1 MPVLD
6 ERIAELVRRLQQGLS
21 AVSTQLPRVLADPR
35 SYPRE
40 AMMLAVMVVLL
51 VLMLLFAGYA
61 IYDTVQSR
69 RTRQRMGMR
78 VKRKAS
84 LSRWAPVAVVAGSL
98 VLLVALAP
106 LVPVV
111 GRACGVCHAVEPA
124 VASWRTGPHAAV
136 SCYGCHAGRGLTGAV
151 SASFAGVG
159 NLLGV
164 SADSGT
170 RSALFDSG
178 CLSCHGDLRSGM
190 VGTSVRM
197 QHSDV
202 IEAGVGC
209 VTCHQAVAHE
219 AADGSGSLLP
229 VVERSTMSI
238 CLTCHDG
245 VAASSE
251 CEACHNDRP
260 LDSTSAQVLGVTDLR
275 VHCEGCHM
283 EETEARCID
292 CHGLELP
299 HPPEFMR
306 KHAGLSYEDP
316 RLCTRCHEG
325 ASVTLAC
332 ECHTEINV
340 HGTYS
345 AWFPAHGPAANASG
359 PGGCNCHRP
368 SFCFRCHD
376 TVPFQ

>member
-1 MPVLD
+1 MLD
-6 ERIAELVRRLQQGLS
+6 ERVAEFVQRLQQGLS

-40 AMMLAVMVVLL
+40 AMMLAVMAVLF
-51 VLMLLFAGYA
+51 VLMLLFAAYA

-69 RTRQRMGMR
+69 RTRQRMGLR
-78 VKRKAS
+78 VRRKAPVV
-84 LSRWAPVAVVAGSL
+84 RWAPVVGVVGLL
-98 VLLVALAP
+98 VLLAALAP
-106 LVPVV
+106 LAPVV
-111 GRACGVCHAVEPA
+111 GRACGICHAVEPA

-151 SASFAGVG
+151 SASFAGAG
-159 NLLGV
+159 NALGV
-164 SADSGT
+164 AATSGT
-170 RSALFDSG
+170 RSALFDTG
-178 CLSCHGDLRSGM
+178 CLSCHEDLQSGTI
-190 VGTSVRM
+190 GTSVRM
-197 QHSDV
+197 RHSDV
-202 IEAGVGC
+202 IEAGVAC

-219 AADGSGSLLP
+219 TPGDGSGGLAP
-229 VVERSTMSI
+229 VIERSTMSI

-245 VAASSE
+245 VVASPE
-251 CEACHNDRP
+251 CDVCHADRP
-260 LDSTSAQVLGVTDLR
+260 LDSASAEVVGVTDLR
-275 VHCEGCHM
+275 VHCEGCHRAD
-283 EETEARCID
+283 TEARCIE

-306 KHAGLSYEDP
+306 EHAGLSYENS

-325 ASVTLAC
+325 ASATLAC
-332 ECHTEINV
+332 ECHTEVNV

-376 TVPFQ
+376 TVPFR